1 MKLNRIMGLTP
12 SKESEPIATGFK
24 LLDSITGGLRIGE
37 ICTIAGRPG
46 MGVTAFCI
54 SLLRNIGVLQKVPTA
69 YLSLAHTESVI
80 AKRLKTDLTGRW
92 GYDEEIVSPPR
103 EVINVFEEIGFHLR
117 DVRDNDQAA
126 IELMK
131 AAPVWIEHD
140 LGVTM
145 NEIISRMER
154 LHQENHVR
162 LFFID
167 SLQEILLGSK
177 FVDQSQEILK
187 LRHAA
192 SRLNVSVVL
201 TTSLNRSVET
211 RGGSKRPMLSDLKDW
226 GHLETYSSLVIL
238 IYRPEYY
245 KIEIFED
252 CSPATGMADI
262 MIEKNCN
269 GHCGNDRMH
278 FDKCCISF
286 WDDNDE
292 KFVDAVS
299 YVKPM
304 LFDENELSSSEVES
318 DFPF

>member
-24 LLDSITGGLRIGE
+24 RLDSTTGGLRIGE
-37 ICTIAGRPG
+37 INTIAGRPG
-46 MGVTAFCI
+46 MGVTAFCM

-69 YLSLAHTESVI
+69 YLSLALNESEI
-80 AKRLKTDLTGRW
+80 ARRLKASLTGRW
-92 GYDEEIVSPPR
+92 VSDEKMMPPK

-117 DVRDNDQAA
+117 DVQDNEQAA

-145 NEIISRMER
+145 NEIVSRMER

-167 SLQEILLGSK
+167 SFRDILLDSK
-177 FVDQSQEILK
+177 FLEQSNEIVK

-211 RGGSKRPMLSDLKDW
+211 RGGSKRPMLSDLRDW
-226 GHLETYSSLVIL
+226 GHLETYSSLVML

-245 KIEIFED
+245 MIETFED
-252 CSPATGMADI
+252 DSPATGMADI
-262 MIEKNCN
+262 MIEKNCY
-269 GHCGNDRMH
+269 GHSGNVRMR
-278 FDKCCISF
+278 FDNHHTSF
-286 WDDNDE
+286 ENDE
-292 KFVDAVS
+292 GFVDAGS
-299 YVKPM
+299 YEKTMP
-304 LFDENELSSSEVES
+304 FNENDLLSTKINS